1 MFIILSQDTSIFMN
15 FSAVMATMFNLHQLI
30 DMMSI
35 GTLLAYTIVAMC
47 VLVLRYQDR
56 HALDAEK
63 PVSAQ
68 QMMKQ
73 IFNLNFTKHPNTLS
87 SRITKIGIVLFSEY
101 DFKNKILQTA

>member
-1 MFIILSQDTSIFMN
+1 MN